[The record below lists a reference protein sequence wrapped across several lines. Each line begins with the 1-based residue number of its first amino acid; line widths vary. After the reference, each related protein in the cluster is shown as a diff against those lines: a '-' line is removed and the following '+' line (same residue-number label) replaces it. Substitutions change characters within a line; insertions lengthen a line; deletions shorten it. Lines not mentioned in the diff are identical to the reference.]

1 MLGIL
6 AHRGVWTDR
15 RQHNTL
21 DSIEMALREGFGVET
36 DVRDDRGRLVVAHDV
51 PRGDE
56 PDFTDVI
63 VRFQR
68 LGPHL
73 PLAVNVKADGL
84 EHLISAAFAGS
95 GLDAW
100 YLFDMSVPTF
110 RVLARHG
117 LPVFTR
123 HSDLEHPPHGYA
135 SASGV
140 WLDSFETDWFA
151 PDTVRAHLEAGKTVC
166 VVSPELHGRPHELS
180 WRRLREVAAS
190 AGPRLQLCTDRPHEA
205 RAYFHG

>member
-6 AHRGVWTDR
+6 AHRGFWES
-15 RQHNTL
+15 QSQQNTL
-21 DSIEMALREGFGVET
+21 DSIERALREGFGVET

-56 PDFTDVI
+56 PDFAEVI
-63 VRFQR
+63 ARFQR
-68 LGPHL
+68 HGPHL

-84 EHLISAAFAGS
+84 DRLISGAFADS
-95 GLDAW
+95 GLLSW

-123 HSDLEHPPHGYA
+123 HSDLEDPPHGYA
-135 SASGV
+135 VAGGV
-140 WLDSFETDWFA
+140 WLDAFETDWYG
-151 PDTVRAHLEAGKTVC
+151 PETVRAHLEAGKTVC
-166 VVSPELHGRPHELS
+166 VVSPELHGRPPEPA
-180 WRRLREVAAS
+180 WRLLREVAAS
-190 AGPRLQLCTDRPHEA
+190 AGSRLQLCTDHPREA